1 MLKKYNKYNRDMP
14 IPKPKPNEKEAD
26 YMKRCLSDPKMNEE
40 YPANQRVAVC
50 SAQYTQS
57 KKNKK

>member
-1 MLKKYNKYNRDMP
+1 MP

-50 SAQYTQS
+50 SAQYTQY
-57 KKNKK
+57 KKKKKK